1 MSELPV
7 SQSAMDAG
15 ATVSARTGDVRTAA
29 GGRVG
34 AIVFWAAAIVLLF
47 GNLGARGLWK
57 SEARWGEVSREM
69 MRSGDY
75 LHPTINGGPYFDKPL
90 LGYWLIVG
98 AARVLGRLDEF
109 VVRLPG
115 AVCGLIA
122 LGATISLGRRL
133 WSEAAGRAAGWLLLT
148 CYGFLFFARQGMA
161 DVEQLAAT
169 TAAIAWYWARRDRRT
184 LWTYLVFYLI
194 CAAGAQ
200 TKGLASFVVPAL
212 AVFADIIRGGRWRSH
227 LKWEHAWA
235 LVIGLM
241 VFAEPLA
248 FADLHAPKGY
258 GQSGLLMVYRENF
271 TRYSDAFDHKG
282 GWHTYFW
289 GVPYLFMPW
298 SPLLIVGMI
307 DSVRRWRTLDE
318 ATRWGL
324 TAFAII
330 FLFFTLSGSRRD
342 YYILPILPLCA
353 WLAAGYL
360 FAPADEKARRL
371 TVRFENWLMI
381 VAAAL
386 LVISPL
392 AWPVARKLTRFE
404 APSELVWVTPVIG
417 LVGLLPF
424 VLTRWSRAAMGGMSA
439 GVLSAAVLMGGF
451 FCLQYPIVD
460 CFSPEKPFSLA
471 LRERLGA
478 MPEGSYSLAIYR
490 DWKAAAGALFYL
502 DRDEPLPRLWSEAML
517 REFFSDVGR
526 RRVLLTY
533 NDYPSYLRDAGLADA
548 IVKQPDLVE
557 ATYPWELKQ
566 SGKLAVYILEPG
578 VPASGV
584 GDRRAPS

>member
-1 MSELPV
+1 MTELTV
-7 SQSAMDAG
+7 EQSAMDTG
-15 ATVSARTGDVRTAA
+15 ARPAVRAVG

-34 AIVFWAAAIVLLF
+34 SIVFWACAVGLLF
-47 GNLGARGLWK
+47 GGLGARGLWK

-109 VVRLPG
+109 VVRVPG

-133 WSEAAGRAAGWLLLT
+133 WSEQVGQAAGWLLLT
-148 CYGFLFFARQGMA
+148 CYGFLFFSRQGMA

-169 TAAIAWYWARRDRRT
+169 TAAIAWYWARRDRRSFG
-184 LWTYLVFYLI
+184 TYLVFYLI
-194 CAAGAQ
+194 CAVGAQ

-227 LKWEHAWA
+227 LKLSHAAA
-235 LVIGLM
+235 LVIGLAA
-241 VFAEPLA
+241 FAAPLA
-248 FADLHAPKGY
+248 LADWKRPATY
-258 GQSGLLMVYRENF
+258 EQSGLMMVYRENF

-289 GVPYLFMPW
+289 AVPFLFLPW
-298 SPLLIVGMI
+298 SPLLIVAMA
-307 DSVRRWRTLDE
+307 DAVRRWRSLDGGM
-318 ATRWGL
+318 RWAM

-342 YYILPILPLCA
+342 YYILPIVPLCA
-353 WLAAGYL
+353 CMSAAFL

-371 TVRFENWLMI
+371 TVRLQNLLIII
-381 VAAAL
+381 VAAL

-392 AWPVARKLTRFE
+392 AWPIVRRMTKFE
-404 APSELVWVTPVIG
+404 APSELVWLTPVIG
-417 LVGLLPF
+417 LVALLPF
-424 VLTRWSRAAMGGMSA
+424 VLTRWSRTVMGGMA
-439 GVLSAAVLMGGF
+439 GAALSAAIVLGGF
-451 FCLQYPIVD
+451 FCLQYPMVD
-460 CFSPEKPFSLA
+460 RFSPEKPFALA
-471 LRERLGA
+471 LRDRLAA

-490 DWKAAAGALFYL
+490 DWKAAAGALFYM
-502 DRDEPLPRLWSEAML
+502 DRQRPMPRLWSEAML

-526 RRVLLTY
+526 TRVLLTY

-548 IVKQPDLVE
+548 IVKQPDLIE
-557 ATYPWELKQ
+557 TSYPWELNR

-578 VPASGV
+578 VPASGH